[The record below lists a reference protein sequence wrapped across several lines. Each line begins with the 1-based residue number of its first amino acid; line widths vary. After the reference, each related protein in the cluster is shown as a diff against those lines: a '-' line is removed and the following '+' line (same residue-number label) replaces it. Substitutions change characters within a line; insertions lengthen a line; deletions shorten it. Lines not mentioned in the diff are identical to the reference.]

1 MLWLESNHKSAHEIF
16 MKEKIVKLTSR
27 ARIALLAGAI
37 AVAGA
42 TTAFS
47 RLGGGNEDAKATPVR
62 LVVDDSSPNR
72 DGHFTTS
79 FSPVV
84 KKVAPSVVKVEVS
97 GAMKVENAPEMP
109 MMNDPFFRRFF
120 GNQFDGRQFNRG
132 QQLPAPRQHGLGSGV
147 IVTKEGYILTNNH
160 VVDGADEV
168 KVTLTD
174 RREYKAKVVGKDPKT
189 DIAVLKI
196 DAKDLPFLPLAN
208 SDKIEVGDVAL
219 AIGNPFG
226 IGQTVTMGII
236 SATSRGNVGVGVD
249 YEDFIQTDAS
259 INPGN
264 SGGALVD
271 AEGRLIGIN
280 TAILSR
286 SGGNQGIGFAV
297 PVNLARNVMESLIKD
312 GRVVRGY
319 IGIGIQDLTP
329 ALAEQ
334 FDVKQTSGA
343 LISEV
348 KAGAPADKAGLKVGD
363 VVIDWNGK
371 AIRDSRQLKLEVAEV
386 RPGHKATMKV
396 IRDGS
401 TKTVSIT
408 PKQLPGSE
416 VASNSRSA
424 GDSESDALQG
434 VTVGDIDTMAK
445 SQMKMP
451 DNVQGA
457 LVTAVDENSA
467 AFEAGLREGDVI
479 QEINRKPVA
488 NAEDAVA
495 ASEKIKGDK
504 ILLRVWSNG
513 GSHFIAVNE
522 NHGKDKVS

>member
-1 MLWLESNHKSAHEIF
+1 MR
-16 MKEKIVKLTSR
+16 EKITKLTSR

-47 RLGGGNEDAKATPVR
+47 RFGDEHAKATPVR
-62 LVVDDSSPNR
+62 LVVDDSAPNR

-79 FSPVV
+79 FAPVV
-84 KKVAPSVVKVEVS
+84 KTVAPSVVKVEVS
-97 GAMKVENAPEMP
+97 GAAKMADAPEMP
-109 MMNDPFFRRFF
+109 MLNDPFFQRFF
-120 GNQFDGRQFNRG
+120 GGQFDQRQLRRS
-132 QQLPAPRQHGLGSGV
+132 QPMPRQHGLGSGV
-147 IVTKEGYILTNNH
+147 IVTKDGYILTNNH

-168 KVTLTD
+168 KVTLQD
-174 RREYKAKVVGKDPKT
+174 KREYNAKVVGKDPKT

-196 DAKDLPFLPLAN
+196 DAHDLPFLPFAN
-208 SDKIEVGDVAL
+208 SDKVEVGDVAL

-286 SGGNQGIGFAV
+286 SGGNQGIGFAI

-312 GRVVRGY
+312 GRVVRGF
-319 IGIGIQDLTP
+319 IGVVIQDLTP
-329 ALAEQ
+329 ALADQ
-334 FDVKQTSGA
+334 FDVKHASGA
-343 LISEV
+343 LVSEV
-348 KAGAPADKAGLKVGD
+348 KSDGPADKAGVKVGD
-363 VVIDWNGK
+363 VVVDWNGHS
-371 AIRDSRQLKLEVAEV
+371 IRDSRQLKLAVAQV
-386 RPGHKATMKV
+386 KPGHKATMKV
-396 IRDGS
+396 IRDGDA
-401 TKTVSIT
+401 KTLTIT
-408 PKQLPGSE
+408 PKELPGSE
-416 VASNSRSA
+416 VASNSHFNS
-424 GDSESDALQG
+424 GSDSDALNG
-434 VTVGDIDTMAK
+434 VTVGNIDTMAR
-445 SQMKMP
+445 SQLKIP
-451 DNVQGA
+451 SDVKGA

-479 QEINRKPVA
+479 QAINRKSVE
-488 NAEDAVA
+488 NADEAVSL
-495 ASEKIKGDK
+495 SEKIKGDK

-522 NHGKDKVS
+522 GSGKDKVG